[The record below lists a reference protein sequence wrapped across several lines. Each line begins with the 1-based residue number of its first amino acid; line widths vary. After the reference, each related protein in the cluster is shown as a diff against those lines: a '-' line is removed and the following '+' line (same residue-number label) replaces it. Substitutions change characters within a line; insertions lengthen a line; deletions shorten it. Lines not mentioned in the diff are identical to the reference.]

1 MKPATMN
8 LTKGPVG
15 RGLIRFAMPLLLGLI
30 LQQLYNTAD
39 AWVLGNFGSETALA
53 AVTSTGSL
61 TFLIVGF
68 FNGTAI
74 GGGVVISKYVGMR
87 DREQVR
93 ASVHNNML
101 LAVLFSVIATA
112 AGLLLTPMI
121 LRLMNTP
128 ESVLPDSQTYLSIYF
143 AGIAGMILYN
153 TCMSVMRSLGDSTH
167 PLYYLI
173 ISSLTNIA
181 LDLLFVAVFRMGTA
195 GAAVA
200 TVISQALSSVLCLIR
215 MIRARDDSR
224 LQMKYLKPDRKMIR
238 EILVQG
244 IPTGIQNSVISIGN
258 MVVQG
263 NINLFD
269 QMYEAGSGLVIAGQ
283 GAYSKV
289 EGFVFLPVNCMSMSL
304 PTFVSQNLGAKE
316 YDRAKRSAVFGSLC
330 GMICAEIIG
339 ILLNIFAPQVI
350 GLFTD
355 NAVAI
360 RYGTLHARTTTL
372 FYFLLAFSH
381 CAAGVLRGCG
391 KAFIPMA
398 TMLSFWCVFRT
409 VYVTLIVRVWTEYQA
424 IALCYPITWTLSTV
438 LFLAVLLKSDW
449 LHGLEGKK
457 RKTVEPEHPSA

>member
-1 MKPATMN
+1 MRSTAMD

-15 RGLIRFAMPLLLGLI
+15 RGLLRFAAPLLFGLI

-39 AWVLGNFGSETALA
+39 AWVLGNFGSDTALA

-61 TFLIVGF
+61 VFLIVGF

-87 DREQVR
+87 STENVR
-93 ASVHNNML
+93 AAVYNNIF
-101 LAVLFSVIATA
+101 LALIFSAVATVL
-112 AGLLLTPMI
+112 GLAFTPTILTW
-121 LRLMNTP
+121 MNTP
-128 ESVLPDSQTYLSIYF
+128 ASVLPDSRTYLSIYF
-143 AGIAGMILYN
+143 AGITGVIMYN
-153 TCMSVMRSLGDSTH
+153 TCMSVMRSLGDSKH

-181 LDLLFVAVFRMGTA
+181 LDLLFVAVFHMGTA
-195 GAAVA
+195 GAAIA
-200 TVISQALSSVLCLIR
+200 TVIAQVMSSILCIIR

-224 LQMKYLKPDRKMIR
+224 LQLQYLKPNGRMIR
-238 EILVQG
+238 EILAQG

-263 NINLFD
+263 NINMFD
-269 QMYEAGSGLVIAGQ
+269 QLYEAGSGFVIAGQ

-304 PTFVSQNLGAKE
+304 PTFISQNLGAKE
-316 YDRAKRSAVFGSLC
+316 YNRAKRCAVFGILC
-330 GMICAEIIG
+330 GMISAEIVG

-350 GLFTD
+350 GLFTA
-355 NAVAI
+355 NSVAI
-360 RYGTLHARTTTL
+360 RYGAIHARTTTL

-398 TMLSFWCVFRT
+398 TMLSFWCVVRT
-409 VYVTLIVRVWTEYQA
+409 VYVTLIVRVWSEYRA
-424 IALCYPITWTLSTV
+424 IALCYPITWTLSTIV
-438 LFLAVLLKSDW
+438 FLAVLLKSDW
-449 LHGLEGKK
+449 IHGLEKK
-457 RKTVEPEHPSA
+457 QTEVR